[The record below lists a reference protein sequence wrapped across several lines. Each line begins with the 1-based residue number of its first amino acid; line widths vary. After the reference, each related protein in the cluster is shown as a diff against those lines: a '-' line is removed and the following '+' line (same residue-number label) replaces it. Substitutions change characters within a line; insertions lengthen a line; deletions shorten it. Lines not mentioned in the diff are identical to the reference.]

1 MVQLVATIEK
11 ISQEGRSSKS
21 IAASLKKLEDEVN
34 RQSKELRDLKNMIG
48 GAKKGSLSPTKSKM
62 GRALDGHAWKLIDIL
77 RENKGNYNNNEIVD
91 LLGLNKTTVIG
102 VMKRAAALDPD
113 HLRLTR
119 GKRRKITLAYLP

>member
-11 ISQEGRSSKS
+11 ISQEGRSSQS

-34 RQSKELRDLKNMIG
+34 RPSKELRDLENMIG
-48 GAKKGSLSPTKSKM
+48 AKKSSLPPTKSKK

-77 RENKGNYNNNEIVD
+77 RKNHSNYTTNEIVN
-91 LLGLNKTTVIG
+91 LLGPNKTTVIG
-102 VMKRAAALDPD
+102 VMKRAAALEPD

>member
-1 MVQLVATIEK
+1 
-11 ISQEGRSSKS
+11 
-21 IAASLKKLEDEVN
+21 
-34 RQSKELRDLKNMIG
+34 MIG
-48 GAKKGSLSPTKSKM
+48 GVKRGSLPPTKSKV

-77 RENKGNYNNNEIVD
+77 RENKCNYNTNEIVD